1 VYHRIALLGIGTLG
15 GFIAEAIVE
24 NEFCKELVIF
34 DKDTVELKNVTNSIY
49 SEIDVG
55 DNKVDAL
62 TDILMKKSLFTKI
75 IKRNE
80 MFIEGET
87 TLQPCDLVIDCR
99 DVIYNRGNLI
109 DCRLHISS
117 RHLFLDCRRNITYQE
132 HINGKYITKVTRL
145 DLKNSALLFSNLV
158 SNNILQ
164 NLIQKRIVQSYD
176 LDYFRTTPFGQCD
189 ILYEKENG
197 EDRFLNLSD
206 NLLPILETNRKVDTE
221 LYVGSRTDPL
231 SKIILPKR
239 SLQSSNEIIQQLLSA
254 TRLHCEFNNF
264 LVVVNNNYIEL
275 IPETGAA

>member
-1 VYHRIALLGIGTLG
+1 VYVRIGLLGIGTLG

-34 DKDTVELKNVTNSIY
+34 DPDIVESKNTINSIY
-49 SEIDVG
+49 REIDIG
-55 DNKVDAL
+55 DYKVDAL
-62 TDILMKKSLFTKI
+62 KDILFEKSSYTKI

-80 MFIEGET
+80 KFLEGKT
-87 TLQPCDLVIDCR
+87 QIPNCDLIIDCR
-99 DVIYNRGNLI
+99 DVTYDRGNTI
-109 DCRLHISS
+109 DCRLQISS
-117 RHLFLDCRRNITYQE
+117 RHLFLDCRRNIKYKE
-132 HINGKYITKVTRL
+132 HIKGKYITKVTRL

-158 SNNILQ
+158 STNILQ

-176 LDYFRTTPFGQCD
+176 LDYFRNIPLGQCD
-189 ILYEKENG
+189 ILYEPEKG

-206 NLLPILETNRKVDTE
+206 NLLPILEGNRKLDTE

-231 SKIILPKR
+231 SKMILPKQT
-239 SLQSSNEIIQQLLSA
+239 LQSSNEIIQQLLSA